1 MHFATPL
8 LCLAAALLASAEHA
22 PHARSHKGLLR
33 RFGAAQVE
41 QRAAEAGSSLDPR
54 GELARRAYSGRATY
68 YAAGLGACGTVNKA
82 SDAIIA
88 MNSAQFSGSCYRTIT
103 IGYGGKTATA
113 TVTDLC
119 PGCPYGAIDMSQG
132 LFEYFADTSLGVI
145 QVQWA
150 FGNSLDD
157 APRTTTTRR
166 TSTTRPPP
174 PPTTTS
180 TRSSTRSQP
189 TSSSSSTPS
198 PTSSS
203 SSSSEADETSSTSTE
218 ASSTPVSNFDGL
230 NRVVGVMFDM
240 ANAGQEGE
248 PASSS
253 AAA

>member
-33 RFGAAQVE
+33 RFGDAQVE

-68 YAAGLGACGTVNKA
+68 YAAGLGACGTVN
-82 SDAIIA
+82 DGNDFIIA
-88 MNSAQFSGSCYRTIT
+88 LNSAQFSGSCYRTIT

-145 QVQWA
+145 QVEWA

-189 TSSSSSTPS
+189 TTSISRPS

-203 SSSSEADETSSTSTE
+203 TSSSEAEETSSSSSEPA
-218 ASSTPVSNFDGL
+218 STPVSNFDGL

-248 PASSS
+248 PEP
-253 AAA
+253 AA